1 MTRSLQFRLSAWIS
15 ILIAGMAVIAG
26 VIAFQTAFHEANELQ
41 DAQLKQIAAL
51 VTLRSLAVMQREALT
66 NVPGTDR
73 ESRLVVQTLNDPV
86 MPLALSSNLPDGM
99 QNVRVDGAR
108 WRIFVKT
115 LNANTRVLVGQAT
128 AGRDEIARN
137 SALATIMPFVVLMPV
152 LLLVIGF
159 LVRRVF
165 RPLTLLS
172 FGLDRRSDQDLSQL
186 SDAALPAEIIP
197 FVVAI
202 NRLLARVGQSVAVQ
216 RRFVAD
222 AAHELRSPLTALSL
236 QAERLEATDMSSQAL
251 ERLAT
256 LRRGLARTRTLL
268 DQLLTFARVQDGANK
283 HETGASI
290 QQVLRVVLEDLMPL
304 AQAKRIDL
312 GVTSTGDANVR
323 ASEVDLGILIKNL
336 VDNAIRYTPE
346 RGRIDLSIHQ
356 RDGVVQLQIADTGP
370 GIPAAERERVFDPFY
385 RVLGNEQVGSGLGL
399 SIVQTIAKRIGA
411 RVELADVMPRGLRV
425 TITFT
430 S

>member
-1 MTRSLQFRLSAWIS
+1 M
-15 ILIAGMAVIAG
+15 LIAGMAAIAG

-51 VTLRSLAVMQREALT
+51 VTLRSLPVMQREALT

-86 MPLALSSNLPDGM
+86 MPLALSADLPDGM
-99 QNVRVDGAR
+99 QNVSVDGAR

-115 LNANTRVLVGQAT
+115 LNASTRVVVGQAT

-165 RPLTLLS
+165 RPLTSLS
-172 FGLDRRSDQDLSQL
+172 SGLDRRSDQDLSEL
-186 SDAALPAEIIP
+186 SDAALPAEIVP

-251 ERLAT
+251 ERLTT

-268 DQLLTFARVQDGANK
+268 DQLLTFARVQDGGNK
-283 HETGASI
+283 HGTAVSI

-312 GVTSTGDANVR
+312 GVTSTGDASVL
-323 ASEVDLGILIKNL
+323 ASEVDLGILVKNL

-346 RGRIDLSIHQ
+346 RGRIDLSIHE

-411 RVELADVMPRGLRV
+411 RVELGDVMPRGLRV

>member
-15 ILIAGMAVIAG
+15 MLIAGIAAMAG

-41 DAQLKQIAAL
+41 DDQLKQIAAL
-51 VTLRSLAVMQREALT
+51 ITLRSLAVMEREALGY
-66 NVPGTDR
+66 VPGADR

-86 MPLALSSNLPDGM
+86 MPLALPADLPDGI
-99 QNVRVDGAR
+99 QNVSVDR
-108 WRIFVKT
+108 ETWRIFVKT
-115 LNANTRVLVGQAT
+115 LNASTRVVVGQAT
-128 AGRDEIARN
+128 AARDEIARN
-137 SALATIMPFVVLMPV
+137 SALATIMPFVALMPV

-165 RPLTLLS
+165 RPLTSLS
-172 FGLDRRSDQDLSQL
+172 SGLDHRSDQDLSEL
-186 SDAALPAEIIP
+186 PDASLPAEIVP

-202 NRLLARVGQSVAVQ
+202 NRLLVRVGQSVALQ

-236 QAERLEATDMSSQAL
+236 QAERLEATDMSAQAL
-251 ERLAT
+251 ERLTT
-256 LRRGLARTRTLL
+256 LRRGLARTGAQL
-268 DQLLTFARVQDGANK
+268 DQLLTFARVQDGNNTHA
-283 HETGASI
+283 TDVSI
-290 QQVLRVVLEDLMPL
+290 QRVLRVVLEDLMPL

-312 GVTSTGDANVR
+312 GVTSTGDATVR
-323 ASEVDLGILIKNL
+323 ASDVDLRMLVKNL

-346 RGRIDLSIHQ
+346 RGRIDLSIHE
-356 RDGVVQLQIADTGP
+356 RDGIVQLRVADTGP

-385 RVLGNEQVGSGLGL
+385 RILGNEQIGSGLGL

-411 RVELADVMPRGLRV
+411 CVELGDVIPRGLRV
-425 TITFT
+425 TVTFMP
-430 S
+430 